1 MSKDVLIIGAGLG
14 GLLCGRILS
23 RRGFTVTVLEADSFP
38 GGILHGFEWEG
49 AMCDRGFHSV
59 GGLAPGEPL
68 EKIFRPLGL
77 MDLPWYRADAD
88 EGLGFLR
95 LNTRSDFEM
104 EHILGPFA
112 RSTWRLEG
120 GGTTLSLALA
130 EGLDIR
136 YGKKVSAI
144 ENQAVTCE
152 DGSSFRADFVI
163 SDLHPAVTMGLVRD
177 HVRPAYLK
185 RLARLQNGP
194 DIFSVHCLMEPGCVK
209 WQSGAIFLNDSLM
222 IHFDEPG
229 TNVLELLC
237 FGPGNPEEMIAH
249 AAVRLPGLKV
259 LGYHA
264 QLNQGYGIQ
273 KASNADFISAQTP
286 LPWLFLT
293 GQNLGLHGILGT
305 SISALNT
312 CKMIQL

>member
-1 MSKDVLIIGAGLG
+1 
-14 GLLCGRILS
+14 
-23 RRGFTVTVLEADSFP
+23 
-38 GGILHGFEWEG
+38 
-49 AMCDRGFHSV
+49 
-59 GGLAPGEPL
+59 
-68 EKIFRPLGL
+68 
-77 MDLPWYRADAD
+77 
-88 EGLGFLR
+88 
-95 LNTRSDFEM
+95 
-104 EHILGPFA
+104 
-112 RSTWRLEG
+112 
-120 GGTTLSLALA
+120 
-130 EGLDIR
+130 
-136 YGKKVSAI
+136 
-144 ENQAVTCE
+144 
-152 DGSSFRADFVI
+152 
-163 SDLHPAVTMGLVRD
+163 
-177 HVRPAYLK
+177 
-185 RLARLQNGP
+185 
-194 DIFSVHCLMEPGCVK
+194 MEPGCVK
-209 WQSGAIFLNDSLM
+209 WQSGAIFLNDFLM